1 MSFLVCYT
9 QTQLKLFTAQSN
21 VWFYIYVPLP
31 QRVSNRVFRLILSEA
46 FRLLTSVHVKACL
59 FCVHQSPSDRD
70 RLCICSNGGYSK
82 HVKTHSGASF
92 VSWNV
97 CLLPQP
103 AGKIKYSEQ
112 VYDSCMEAFDCL
124 PLAALMNQQFLC
136 VHGGL
141 SPEIHTLD
149 DIKKVKSKTHEQF
162 WVITAVITKQW

>member
-70 RLCICSNGGYSK
+70 WLCICSNGGYSK

-92 VSWNV
+92 VSSLEMSVYSPNLQVRSSTQSRCMTPAWRRLIACLWQPWWTSSSYV
-97 CLLPQP
+97 C
-103 AGKIKYSEQ
+103 
-112 VYDSCMEAFDCL
+112 M
-124 PLAALMNQQFLC
+124 
-136 VHGGL
+136 GGFHQRFTRWTT
-141 SPEIHTLD
+141 SRR
-149 DIKKVKSKTHEQF
+149 
-162 WVITAVITKQW
+162 